1 MAAGTPAKCAFRVR
15 GKFFE
20 RLDDLRI
27 LRRVTR
33 PRAHM
38 REAQPLQKSRDMALV
53 IGDAEAILD
62 DLLEIDAP
70 PAHDAV
76 EGRIGTGLDNLCQ
89 LSELLG

>member
-1 MAAGTPAKCAFRVR
+1 
-15 GKFFE
+15 
-20 RLDDLRI
+20 
-27 LRRVTR
+27 
-33 PRAHM
+33 M
-38 REAQPLQKSRDMALV
+38 REAQPLQKGRDMALV